1 MFMTISTADLEA
13 TLPDLRRFAV
23 YLTNR
28 RDEADDLLQASLERA
43 LVKQHLY
50 KPGTN
55 LRSWLM
61 TMMRNVFISQKR
73 QASTRRRYMDLLA
86 CHSPTQ
92 MAPPQGH
99 SVHLRETLASM
110 DKLPAREREALHLLA
125 VEELTHEEAAQRTGV
140 AVGTMKSRLSR
151 ARSGLRASHGTEG
164 AA

>member
-1 MFMTISTADLEA
+1 MTFRTADLEA

-73 QASTRRRYMDLLA
+73 QASTRRHYMDILA
-86 CHSPTQ
+86 QGATQQ
-92 MAPPQGH
+92 MAAPQTA
-99 SVHLRETLASM
+99 SVQLRETLEGM
-110 DKLPAREREALHLLA
+110 EDLPAREREALHLLT
-125 VEELTHEEAAQRTGV
+125 VEELSHEEAAQRMGV

-151 ARSGLRASHGTEG
+151 ARSGLRAGL
-164 AA
+164 AD

>member
-1 MFMTISTADLEA
+1 MTFRTADLEA

-43 LVKQHLY
+43 LVKKHLY

-73 QASTRRRYMDLLA
+73 QASTRRHYMDMLA
-86 CHSPTQ
+86 SQTSTQ
-92 MAPPQGH
+92 MAAPQSH
-99 SVHLRETLASM
+99 TVHLHETLNSM
-110 DKLPAREREALHLLA
+110 NGLPEREREALHLLT
-125 VEELTHEEAAQRTGV
+125 VEELSHEEAAARTGV

-151 ARSGLRASHGTEG
+151 ARSGLRASQGME
-164 AA
+164 